1 MQYGKLYEEGTRI
14 LADAGIEER
23 EAKLDAR
30 FLLEHVCGTT
40 LQTLLL
46 NKERP
51 VSAEEEG
58 AYRELIAQRRER
70 VPLSYITGKRD
81 FMGLTFEVTRDVLIP
96 EQDTENLVEEALRLI
111 DDGSRILDLCTGS
124 GCILLSLLRYTNGCQ
139 GVGTD
144 ISGAALEIA
153 RRNGE
158 SLGLSDRAVWLQG
171 DLFAALSDTEEKNSP
186 ALHSSASEFPFPSA
200 LNLQRPAFDLI
211 ISNPPYIPTDVIA
224 TLAPEVSICE
234 PRLALD
240 GGQDGLDFYRRII
253 REAPDFL
260 VIGGRLMLEI
270 GYNQAEAVSCLLQEA
285 GYYGIEVLKDYGGND
300 RIVTAVCSMAQKRG

>member
-96 EQDTENLVEEALRLI
+96 EQDTENLAEEIMRHLC
-111 DDGSRILDLCTGS
+111 GGERILDLCTGS
-124 GCILLSLLRYTNGCQ
+124 GCILLSLLSYSNGTT

-144 ISGAALEIA
+144 LSGKALSIA
-153 RRNGE
+153 ERNAE
-158 SLGLSDRAVWLQG
+158 RLGLLERTAWRQG
-171 DLFAALSDTEEKNSP
+171 DLFEAVSGDEK
-186 ALHSSASEFPFPSA
+186 
-200 LNLQRPAFDLI
+200 FDLI
-211 ISNPPYIPTDVIA
+211 VSNPPYIKSEVIPS
-224 TLAPEVSICE
+224 LAAEVSVYE

-240 GGQDGLDFYRRII
+240 GGEDGLYFYRKII
-253 REAPDFL
+253 PGAVRYL
-260 VIGGRLMLEI
+260 MTGGMLFLEI
-270 GYNQAEAVSCLLQEA
+270 GSDQAEEVSALMRDA
-285 GYYGIEVLKDYGGND
+285 GFYEVRTIRDYGGND
-300 RIVTAVCSMAQKRG
+300 RIVCGIKSIHQDR

>member
-96 EQDTENLVEEALRLI
+96 EQDTENLAEEIMRHLC
-111 DDGSRILDLCTGS
+111 GGERILDLCTGS
-124 GCILLSLLRYTNGCQ
+124 GCILLSLLSYSNGTT

-144 ISGAALEIA
+144 LSGKALSIA
-153 RRNGE
+153 ERNAE
-158 SLGLSDRAVWLQG
+158 RLGLLERTAWRQG
-171 DLFAALSDTEEKNSP
+171 DLFDAVGCDE
-186 ALHSSASEFPFPSA
+186 
-200 LNLQRPAFDLI
+200 RFDLI
-211 ISNPPYIPTDVIA
+211 VSNPPYIRSEVIPS
-224 TLAPEVSICE
+224 LAAEVSVYE

-240 GGQDGLDFYRRII
+240 GGEDGLYFYRKII
-253 REAPDFL
+253 PGSVSRL
-260 VIGGRLMLEI
+260 VTGGMLFLEI
-270 GYNQAEAVSCLLQEA
+270 GSDQAEEVSALMRDA
-285 GYYGIEVLKDYGGND
+285 GFYEVRTIRDYGGND
-300 RIVTAVCSMAQKRG
+300 RIVCGIKSIHQDR

>member
-51 VSAEEEG
+51 VSAEEEC

-96 EQDTENLVEEALRLI
+96 EQDTENLAEEIMRHLC
-111 DDGSRILDLCTGS
+111 GGERILDLCTGS
-124 GCILLSLLRYTNGCQ
+124 GCILLSLLSYSNGTT

-144 ISGAALEIA
+144 LSGKALSIA
-153 RRNGE
+153 ERNAE
-158 SLGLSDRAVWLQG
+158 RLGLLEGTAWRQG
-171 DLFAALSDTEEKNSP
+171 DLFEAVSGDEK
-186 ALHSSASEFPFPSA
+186 
-200 LNLQRPAFDLI
+200 FDLI
-211 ISNPPYIPTDVIA
+211 VSNPPYIKSEVIPS
-224 TLAPEVSICE
+224 LAAEVSVYE

-240 GGQDGLDFYRRII
+240 GGEDGLYFYRKII
-253 REAPDFL
+253 PGSVSRL
-260 VIGGRLMLEI
+260 VTGGMLFLEI
-270 GYNQAEAVSCLLQEA
+270 GSDQAEEVSALMRDA
-285 GYYGIEVLKDYGGND
+285 GFYEVRTIRDYGGND
-300 RIVTAVCSMAQKRG
+300 RIVCGIKSIHQDR

>member
-96 EQDTENLVEEALRLI
+96 EQDTENLAEEIMRHLC
-111 DDGSRILDLCTGS
+111 GGERILDLCTGS
-124 GCILLSLLRYTNGCQ
+124 GCILLSLLSYSNGTT

-144 ISGAALEIA
+144 LSGKALDIAA
-153 RRNGE
+153 RNAE
-158 SLGLSDRAVWLQG
+158 RLGLLERTEWRQG
-171 DLFAALSDTEEKNSP
+171 DLFEAVSGDEK
-186 ALHSSASEFPFPSA
+186 
-200 LNLQRPAFDLI
+200 FDLI
-211 ISNPPYIPTDVIA
+211 VSNPPYIKSEVIPS
-224 TLAPEVSICE
+224 LAAEVSVYE

-240 GGQDGLDFYRRII
+240 GGEDGLYFYRKII
-253 REAPDFL
+253 PGSVSRL
-260 VIGGRLMLEI
+260 VTGGMLFLEI
-270 GYNQAEAVSCLLQEA
+270 GSDQAEEVSALMRDA
-285 GYYGIEVLKDYGGND
+285 GFYEVRTIRDYGGND
-300 RIVTAVCSMAQKRG
+300 RIVCGIKSIHQDR

>member
-96 EQDTENLVEEALRLI
+96 EQDTENLAEEIMRHLC
-111 DDGSRILDLCTGS
+111 GGERILDLCTGS
-124 GCILLSLLRYTNGCQ
+124 GCILLSLLSYSNGTT

-144 ISGAALEIA
+144 LSGKALEIA
-153 RRNGE
+153 ARNAE
-158 SLGLSDRAVWLQG
+158 RLGLLERTAWRQG
-171 DLFAALSDTEEKNSP
+171 DLFDAVGSDE
-186 ALHSSASEFPFPSA
+186 
-200 LNLQRPAFDLI
+200 RFDLI
-211 ISNPPYIPTDVIA
+211 VSNPPYIRSEVIPS
-224 TLAPEVSICE
+224 LAAEVSVYE

-240 GGQDGLDFYRRII
+240 GGEDGLYFYRKII
-253 REAPDFL
+253 PGSVSRL
-260 VIGGRLMLEI
+260 VTGGMLFLEI
-270 GYNQAEAVSCLLQEA
+270 GSDQAEEVSALMRNA
-285 GYYGIEVLKDYGGND
+285 GFYEVRTIRDYGGND
-300 RIVTAVCSMAQKRG
+300 RIVCGIKSIHQDR

>member
-96 EQDTENLVEEALRLI
+96 EQDTENLAEEIMRHLC
-111 DDGSRILDLCTGS
+111 GGERILDLCTGS
-124 GCILLSLLRYTNGCQ
+124 GCILLSLLSYSNGTT

-144 ISGAALEIA
+144 LSGKALSIA
-153 RRNGE
+153 ERNAE
-158 SLGLSDRAVWLQG
+158 RLGLLERTAWRQG
-171 DLFAALSDTEEKNSP
+171 DLFEAVSGDEK
-186 ALHSSASEFPFPSA
+186 
-200 LNLQRPAFDLI
+200 FDLI
-211 ISNPPYIPTDVIA
+211 VSNPPYIKSEVIPS
-224 TLAPEVSICE
+224 LAAEVSVYE

-240 GGQDGLDFYRRII
+240 GGKDGLYFYRKII
-253 REAPDFL
+253 PGSVSRL
-260 VIGGRLMLEI
+260 VTGGMLFLEI
-270 GYNQAEAVSCLLQEA
+270 GSDQAEEVSALMRDA
-285 GYYGIEVLKDYGGND
+285 GFYEVRTIRDYGGND
-300 RIVTAVCSMAQKRG
+300 RIVCGIKSIHQDR

>member
-96 EQDTENLVEEALRLI
+96 EQDTENLAEEIMRHLC
-111 DDGSRILDLCTGS
+111 GGERILDLCTGS
-124 GCILLSLLRYTNGCQ
+124 GCILLSLLSYSNGTT

-144 ISGAALEIA
+144 LSGKALEIA
-153 RRNGE
+153 ARNAE
-158 SLGLSDRAVWLQG
+158 RLGLLERTAWRQG
-171 DLFAALSDTEEKNSP
+171 DLFDAVGCDE
-186 ALHSSASEFPFPSA
+186 
-200 LNLQRPAFDLI
+200 RFDLI
-211 ISNPPYIPTDVIA
+211 VSNPPYIRSEVIPS
-224 TLAPEVSICE
+224 LAAEVSVYE

-240 GGQDGLDFYRRII
+240 GGEDGLYFYRKII
-253 REAPDFL
+253 PGSVSRL
-260 VIGGRLMLEI
+260 VTGGMLFLEI
-270 GYNQAEAVSCLLQEA
+270 GSDQAEEVSALMRDA
-285 GYYGIEVLKDYGGND
+285 GFYEVRTIRDYGGND
-300 RIVTAVCSMAQKRG
+300 RIVCGIKSIHQDR

>member
-70 VPLSYITGKRD
+70 VPLSYITGSRD
-81 FMGLTFEVTRDVLIP
+81 FMGLTFLVTRDVLIP
-96 EQDTENLVEEALRLI
+96 EQDTENLAEEIMRHLC
-111 DDGSRILDLCTGS
+111 GGERILDLCTGS
-124 GCILLSLLRYTNGCQ
+124 GCILLSLLSYSNGTT

-144 ISGAALEIA
+144 LSGKALEIA
-153 RRNGE
+153 ARNAE
-158 SLGLSDRAVWLQG
+158 RLGLLERTAWRQG
-171 DLFAALSDTEEKNSP
+171 DLFEAVSGDEK
-186 ALHSSASEFPFPSA
+186 
-200 LNLQRPAFDLI
+200 FDLI
-211 ISNPPYIPTDVIA
+211 VSNPPYIKSEVIPS
-224 TLAPEVSICE
+224 LAAEVSVYE

-240 GGQDGLDFYRRII
+240 GGEDGLYFYRKII
-253 REAPDFL
+253 PGSVSRL
-260 VIGGRLMLEI
+260 VTGGMLFLEI
-270 GYNQAEAVSCLLQEA
+270 GSDQAEEVSALMRDA
-285 GYYGIEVLKDYGGND
+285 GFYEVRTIRDYGGND
-300 RIVTAVCSMAQKRG
+300 RIVCGIKSIHQDR

>member
-46 NKERP
+46 NKERA
-51 VSAEEEG
+51 VSEEEEG

-96 EQDTENLVEEALRLI
+96 EQDTENLAEEIMRHLC
-111 DDGSRILDLCTGS
+111 GGERILDLCTGS
-124 GCILLSLLRYTNGCQ
+124 GCIRLSLLSYSNGTT

-144 ISGAALEIA
+144 LSGKALSIA
-153 RRNGE
+153 ERNAE
-158 SLGLSDRAVWLQG
+158 RLGLLERTAWRQG
-171 DLFAALSDTEEKNSP
+171 DLFEAVSGDEK
-186 ALHSSASEFPFPSA
+186 
-200 LNLQRPAFDLI
+200 FDLI
-211 ISNPPYIPTDVIA
+211 VSNPPYIKSEVIPS
-224 TLAPEVSICE
+224 LAAEVSVYE

-240 GGQDGLDFYRRII
+240 GGEDGLYFYRKII
-253 REAPDFL
+253 PGSVSRL
-260 VIGGRLMLEI
+260 VTGGMLFLEI
-270 GYNQAEAVSCLLQEA
+270 GSDQAEEVSALMRDA
-285 GYYGIEVLKDYGGND
+285 GFYEVRTIRDYGGND
-300 RIVTAVCSMAQKRG
+300 RIVCGIKSIHQDR

>member
-96 EQDTENLVEEALRLI
+96 EQDTENLAEEIMRHLC
-111 DDGSRILDLCTGS
+111 GGERILDLCTGS
-124 GCILLSLLRYTNGCQ
+124 GCILLSLLSYSNGTT

-144 ISGAALEIA
+144 LSGKALDIAA
-153 RRNGE
+153 RNAE
-158 SLGLSDRAVWLQG
+158 RLGLLERTEWRQG
-171 DLFAALSDTEEKNSP
+171 DLFDAVGSDE
-186 ALHSSASEFPFPSA
+186 
-200 LNLQRPAFDLI
+200 RFDLI
-211 ISNPPYIPTDVIA
+211 VSNPPYIRSEVIPS
-224 TLAPEVSICE
+224 LAAEVSVYE

-240 GGQDGLDFYRRII
+240 GGEDGLYFYRKII
-253 REAPDFL
+253 PGSVSRL
-260 VIGGRLMLEI
+260 VTGGMLFLEI
-270 GYNQAEAVSCLLQEA
+270 GSDQAEEVSALMRNA
-285 GYYGIEVLKDYGGND
+285 GFYEVRTIRDYGGND
-300 RIVTAVCSMAQKRG
+300 RIVCGIKSIHQDR

>member
-81 FMGLTFEVTRDVLIP
+81 FMGLTLEVTRDVLIP
-96 EQDTENLVEEALRLI
+96 EQDTENLAEEILRHLC
-111 DDGSRILDLCTGS
+111 GGERILDLCTGS
-124 GCILLSLLRYTNGCQ
+124 GCILLSLLSYSNGTT

-144 ISGAALEIA
+144 LSGKALDIA
-153 RRNGE
+153 VRNAE
-158 SLGLSDRAVWLQG
+158 KLDLSERTDWRQG
-171 DLFAALSDTEEKNSP
+171 DLFEAVSGDEK
-186 ALHSSASEFPFPSA
+186 
-200 LNLQRPAFDLI
+200 FDLI
-211 ISNPPYIPTDVIA
+211 VSNPPYIKSEVIPS
-224 TLAPEVSICE
+224 LAAEVSVYE

-240 GGQDGLDFYRRII
+240 GGEDGLYFYRKII
-253 REAPDFL
+253 PGSVSRL
-260 VIGGRLMLEI
+260 VTGGMLFLEI
-270 GYNQAEAVSCLLQEA
+270 GSDQAEEVSALMRDA
-285 GYYGIEVLKDYGGND
+285 GFYEVRTIRDYGGND
-300 RIVTAVCSMAQKRG
+300 RIVCGIKSIHQDR

>member
-96 EQDTENLVEEALRLI
+96 EQDTENLAEEIMRHLC
-111 DDGSRILDLCTGS
+111 GGERILDLCTGS
-124 GCILLSLLRYTNGCQ
+124 GCILLSLLSYSNGTT

-144 ISGAALEIA
+144 LSGKALEIA
-153 RRNGE
+153 ARNAE
-158 SLGLSDRAVWLQG
+158 RMGLLERTAWRQG
-171 DLFAALSDTEEKNSP
+171 DLFEAVSGDEK
-186 ALHSSASEFPFPSA
+186 
-200 LNLQRPAFDLI
+200 FDLI
-211 ISNPPYIPTDVIA
+211 VSNPPYIKSEVIPS
-224 TLAPEVSICE
+224 LAAEVSVYE

-240 GGQDGLDFYRRII
+240 GGEDGLYFYRKII
-253 REAPDFL
+253 PGSVSRL
-260 VIGGRLMLEI
+260 VTGGMLFLEI
-270 GYNQAEAVSCLLQEA
+270 GSDQAEEVSALMRDA
-285 GYYGIEVLKDYGGND
+285 GFYEVRTIRDYGGND
-300 RIVTAVCSMAQKRG
+300 RIVCGIKSIHQDR

>member
-58 AYRELIAQRRER
+58 AYRELIAQRRSR

-96 EQDTENLVEEALRLI
+96 EQDTENLAEEIMRHLC
-111 DDGSRILDLCTGS
+111 GGERILDLCTGS
-124 GCILLSLLRYTNGCQ
+124 GCILLSLLSYSNGTT

-144 ISGAALEIA
+144 LSGKALSIA
-153 RRNGE
+153 ERNAE
-158 SLGLSDRAVWLQG
+158 RLGLLERTAWRQG
-171 DLFAALSDTEEKNSP
+171 DLFEAVSGDEK
-186 ALHSSASEFPFPSA
+186 
-200 LNLQRPAFDLI
+200 FDLI
-211 ISNPPYIPTDVIA
+211 VSNPPYIKSEVIPS
-224 TLAPEVSICE
+224 LAAEVSVYE

-240 GGQDGLDFYRRII
+240 GGEDGLYFYRKII
-253 REAPDFL
+253 PGSVSRL
-260 VIGGRLMLEI
+260 VTGGMLFLEI
-270 GYNQAEAVSCLLQEA
+270 GSDQAEEVSALMRDA
-285 GYYGIEVLKDYGGND
+285 GFYEVRTIRDYGGND
-300 RIVTAVCSMAQKRG
+300 RIVCGIKSIHQDR

>member
-96 EQDTENLVEEALRLI
+96 EQDTENLAEEIMRHLC
-111 DDGSRILDLCTGS
+111 GGERILDLCTGS
-124 GCILLSLLRYTNGCQ
+124 GCILLSLLSYSNGTT

-144 ISGAALEIA
+144 LSGKALEIA
-153 RRNGE
+153 ARNAE
-158 SLGLSDRAVWLQG
+158 RLGLLERTAWRQG
-171 DLFAALSDTEEKNSP
+171 DLFEAVSGDEK
-186 ALHSSASEFPFPSA
+186 
-200 LNLQRPAFDLI
+200 FDLI
-211 ISNPPYIPTDVIA
+211 VSNPPYIKSEVIPS
-224 TLAPEVSICE
+224 LAAEVSVYE

-240 GGQDGLDFYRRII
+240 GGEDGLYFYRKII
-253 REAPDFL
+253 PGSVSRL
-260 VIGGRLMLEI
+260 VTGGMLFLEI
-270 GYNQAEAVSCLLQEA
+270 GSDQAEEVSALMRDA
-285 GYYGIEVLKDYGGND
+285 GFYEVRTIRDYGGND
-300 RIVTAVCSMAQKRG
+300 RIVCGIKSIHQDR

>member
-58 AYRELIAQRRER
+58 AYRELIAQRRSR

-96 EQDTENLVEEALRLI
+96 EQDTENLAEEIMRHLC
-111 DDGSRILDLCTGS
+111 GGERILDLCTGS
-124 GCILLSLLRYTNGCQ
+124 GCILLSLLSYSNGTT

-144 ISGAALEIA
+144 LSGKALRIA
-153 RRNGE
+153 ERNAE
-158 SLGLSDRAVWLQG
+158 RLGLLERTAWRQG
-171 DLFAALSDTEEKNSP
+171 DLFDAVGSDE
-186 ALHSSASEFPFPSA
+186 
-200 LNLQRPAFDLI
+200 RFDLI
-211 ISNPPYIPTDVIA
+211 VSNPPYIRSEVIPS
-224 TLAPEVSICE
+224 LAAEVSVYE

-240 GGQDGLDFYRRII
+240 GGEDGLYFYRKII
-253 REAPDFL
+253 PGSVSRL
-260 VIGGRLMLEI
+260 VTGGMLFLEI
-270 GYNQAEAVSCLLQEA
+270 GSDQAEEVSALMRDA
-285 GYYGIEVLKDYGGND
+285 GFYEVRTIRDYGGND
-300 RIVTAVCSMAQKRG
+300 RIVCGIKSIHQDR

>member
-96 EQDTENLVEEALRLI
+96 EQDTENLAEEIMRHLC
-111 DDGSRILDLCTGS
+111 GGERILDLCTGS
-124 GCILLSLLRYTNGCQ
+124 GCILLSLLSYSNGTT

-144 ISGAALEIA
+144 LSGKALSIA
-153 RRNGE
+153 ERNAE
-158 SLGLSDRAVWLQG
+158 RLGLLERTAWRQG
-171 DLFAALSDTEEKNSP
+171 DLFEAVSGDEK
-186 ALHSSASEFPFPSA
+186 
-200 LNLQRPAFDLI
+200 FDLI
-211 ISNPPYIPTDVIA
+211 VSNPPYIKSEVIPS
-224 TLAPEVSICE
+224 LAAEVSVYE

-240 GGQDGLDFYRRII
+240 GGEDGLYFYRKII
-253 REAPDFL
+253 PGSVSRL
-260 VIGGRLMLEI
+260 VTGGMLFLEI
-270 GYNQAEAVSCLLQEA
+270 GSDQAEAVSALMRDA
-285 GYYGIEVLKDYGGND
+285 GFYEVRTIRDYGGND
-300 RIVTAVCSMAQKRG
+300 RIVCGIKSIHQDR

>member
-96 EQDTENLVEEALRLI
+96 EQDTENLAEEIMRHLC
-111 DDGSRILDLCTGS
+111 GGERILDLCTGS
-124 GCILLSLLRYTNGCQ
+124 GCILLSLLSYSNGTT

-144 ISGAALEIA
+144 LSGKALEIA
-153 RRNGE
+153 ARNAE
-158 SLGLSDRAVWLQG
+158 RLGLLERTAWRQG
-171 DLFAALSDTEEKNSP
+171 DLFEAVSGDEK
-186 ALHSSASEFPFPSA
+186 
-200 LNLQRPAFDLI
+200 FDLI
-211 ISNPPYIPTDVIA
+211 VSNPPYIRSEVIPS
-224 TLAPEVSICE
+224 LAAEVSVYE

-240 GGQDGLDFYRRII
+240 GGEDGLCVYRKII
-253 REAPDFL
+253 PGSVSRL
-260 VIGGRLMLEI
+260 VTGGMLFLEI
-270 GYNQAEAVSCLLQEA
+270 GSDQAEEVSALMRNA
-285 GYYGIEVLKDYGGND
+285 GFYEVRTIRDYGGND
-300 RIVTAVCSMAQKRG
+300 RIVCGIKSIHQDR

>member
-96 EQDTENLVEEALRLI
+96 EQDTENLAEEIMRHLC
-111 DDGSRILDLCTGS
+111 GGERILDLCTGS
-124 GCILLSLLRYTNGCQ
+124 GCILLSLLSYSNGTT

-144 ISGAALEIA
+144 LSGKALEIA
-153 RRNGE
+153 ARNAE
-158 SLGLSDRAVWLQG
+158 RLGLLERTAWRQG
-171 DLFAALSDTEEKNSP
+171 DLFDAVGGDE
-186 ALHSSASEFPFPSA
+186 
-200 LNLQRPAFDLI
+200 RFDLI
-211 ISNPPYIPTDVIA
+211 VSNPPYIRSEVIPS
-224 TLAPEVSICE
+224 LAAEVSVYE

-240 GGQDGLDFYRRII
+240 GGEDGLYFYRKII
-253 REAPDFL
+253 PGSVSRL
-260 VIGGRLMLEI
+260 VTGGMLFLEI
-270 GYNQAEAVSCLLQEA
+270 GSDQAEEVSALMRNA
-285 GYYGIEVLKDYGGND
+285 GFYEVRTIRDYGGND
-300 RIVTAVCSMAQKRG
+300 RIVCGIKSIHQDR